1 MHLLYDL
8 RVAFLGTYPRE
19 MKTYFHT
26 KTYIKFYFKI
36 FNCPLVG
43 YTEVYK
49 RTQDQISV
57 QSPALSLHLC
67 SLYLERHVSFVFI

>member
-1 MHLLYDL
+1 MQLLYDPTA
-8 RVAFLGTYPRE
+8 AFLGTYPRE

-26 KTYIKFYFKI
+26 KTYIRFYFEI
-36 FNCPLVG
+36 FNCPLVC

-57 QSPALSLHLC
+57 QSPALSLHPC
-67 SLYLERHVSFVFI
+67 SLYLEWHVSFVFI